1 MARVSAGLL
10 PYRWRDEELEVFLV
24 HPGGPFWANKD
35 AGAWSIAKGEIGE
48 GEAPRAAA
56 RREFAEETGLTLA
69 GEAIALTPVRQA
81 GGKLVHAFALEAEI
95 DPAAIRSNHFTIEWP
110 PRSGERRDFPEVDR
124 AGWFGLEAAR
134 RKLLQ
139 SQLPLL
145 EDLRLRLRP

>member
-1 MARVSAGLL
+1 M
-10 PYRWRDEELEVFLV
+10 
-24 HPGGPFWANKD
+24 
-35 AGAWSIAKGEIGE
+35 
-48 GEAPRAAA
+48 
-56 RREFAEETGLTLA
+56 
-69 GEAIALTPVRQA
+69 
-81 GGKLVHAFALEAEI
+81 HAFALEAEI
-95 DPAAIRSNHFTIEWP
+95 DPAAIRSNRFTIEWP